1 VVADRGVLA
10 YVFWHAPP
18 AGADAGPYEE
28 ALRSFHAS
36 LRDDP
41 PDGFARS
48 WALRVSGAAW
58 LPGGAGYEDWYVL
71 RGFAD
76 LGSLNQAAVSG
87 RRRAPHDVVAG
98 RSQHGAGGVY
108 ALWVGEPRVP
118 EGVVAWCAKPPGTR
132 YDAARD
138 ALASA
143 GTTTW
148 QRQLVL
154 GPAPELCVVGG
165 GPVPAGV
172 TVVVTTRSEPVWVSP
187 PPATPPGP

>member
-18 AGADAGPYEE
+18 GGADTEAYEE
-28 ALRSFHAS
+28 ALRSFHAT

-41 PDGFARS
+41 PDGFGGS
-48 WALRVSGAAW
+48 WALRVSGAPW
-58 LPGGAGYEDWYVL
+58 LPGGGGYEDWYVV
-71 RGFAD
+71 RGFAE
-76 LGSLNQAAVSG
+76 LGVLNEAAVSG

-108 ALWVGEPRVP
+108 ALWSGEPAVP
-118 EGVVAWCAKPPGTR
+118 EGNASWCAKAPGAS
-132 YDAARD
+132 YDTVRD
-138 ALASA
+138 AVASA

-154 GPAPELCVVGG
+154 GPAPELCLAGD
-165 GPVPAGV
+165 GPAPAGV
-172 TVVVTTRSEPVWVSP
+172 TVVATTTRMPVWVSP
-187 PPATPPGP
+187 PPTPPGP